1 MSIKQHNL
9 LQEMNQIKENKMG
22 TMPVGKLM
30 FSMSLPAMF
39 SMMIQALYNIIDSIF
54 VAMIG
59 EKALAA
65 VSLVFPIQMLII
77 AVGVGTGVGLN
88 SLISRRLGEK
98 RFEEANS
105 AASHGIV
112 ISFFSW
118 SMFAIFGLFFS
129 GSFVRFFTD
138 SSLVVDYGISYC
150 TIVTVFSLFI
160 FIQISVEKIM
170 QATGNMLFPMICML
184 TGAITNIILDPILI
198 FGLFG
203 MPRLEITGAAVATVF
218 AQFVSMSLGLIFLFT
233 RKYDVHVKIKEFRID
248 YKTVKNI
255 YAVGLPAMIMQAI
268 GSVMLVGMNAILIT
282 FSEAAVA
289 VLGIYFKLQS
299 FIFMPVFGLNQGT
312 MPILGYNYGA
322 KNRERLIKAFKLALL
337 TAISIMTMGTIIFQ
351 LFPTQLIM
359 LFNATEEMLGIGVR
373 ALRIISLCFIPAAI
387 GIITSTLFQAIGH
400 GFLSLWVSLLRQLI
414 LILPLTWFLSHY
426 WGLNYVWFS
435 FPLAEIFSLAA
446 SIIFYIK
453 IYNKEIKP
461 FNDLNT

>member
-1 MSIKQHNL
+1 MSIKGNNSM
-9 LQEMNQIKENKMG
+9 QEMKQIKENKMG

-112 ISFFSW
+112 ISIFSW
-118 SMFAIFGLFFS
+118 SIFAIFGLFFS
-129 GSFVRFFTD
+129 DAFVSSFTN

-203 MPRLEITGAAVATVF
+203 MPRLEIAGAAIATVF

-233 RKYDVHVKIKEFRID
+233 RKYDVHVKIKGFHLE

-351 LFPTQLIM
+351 LFPTQLIL

-414 LILPLTWFLSHY
+414 LILPLTWLLSHY
-426 WGLNYVWFS
+426 LGLDYVWFS
-435 FPLAEIFSLAA
+435 FPLAEIFSLSA
-446 SIIFYIK
+446 SILFYIK
-453 IYNKEIKP
+453 IYKKEIKP
-461 FNDLNT
+461 INDLNN